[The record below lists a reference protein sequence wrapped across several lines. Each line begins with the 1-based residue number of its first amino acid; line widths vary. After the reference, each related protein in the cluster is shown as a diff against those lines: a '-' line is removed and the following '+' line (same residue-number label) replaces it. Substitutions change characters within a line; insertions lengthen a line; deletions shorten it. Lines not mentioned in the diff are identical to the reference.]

1 MLACF
6 GAHGVTEMIENTGE
20 IVVSDPSKSA
30 LAQLAAEMG
39 PSEAHTRGA
48 AEISDGQDLFGALDA
63 EVEGFAGHAIAPP
76 RRGPGR
82 PAGSP
87 NRSTLQLQGYLRA
100 RGYRDP
106 AEFLAA
112 TASMDV
118 RALAAALA
126 GHGDPGRV
134 TFDQAIE
141 ALKLQRAA
149 AAELL
154 PYFHQRMPQAVHHT
168 GDNGR
173 PVIMIVDAATAAR
186 GARGDGAMSAY
197 EIEEIQGLT
206 DGDAKPSHG
215 DASHGNGEAGENQ
228 HVTSSKAGD

>member
-1 MLACF
+1 M
-6 GAHGVTEMIENTGE
+6 GDE
-20 IVVSDPSKSA
+20 SKSA
-30 LAQLAAEMG
+30 LAALVAEMG
-39 PSEAHTRGA
+39 TSEAHTRGL
-48 AEISDGQDLFGALDA
+48 AEKSAGDDLFAAIDA
-63 EVEGFAGHAIAPP
+63 EVEAFAGQAIAPP
-76 RRGPGR
+76 KRGAGR
-82 PAGSP
+82 PPGSP

-112 TASMDV
+112 TASMDA

-126 GHGDPGRV
+126 GHGKPDLV

-149 AAELL
+149 AAELM

-173 PVIMIVDAATAAR
+173 PLIMIVDAATAAR
-186 GARGDGAMSAY
+186 GASRDGAMSAY
-197 EIEEIQGLT
+197 DLEEIQAL
-206 DGDAKPSHG
+206 GDDAPRPSHG
-215 DASHGNGEAGENQ
+215 EASHGEGKADANQ
-228 HVTSSKAGD
+228 

>member
-1 MLACF
+1 
-6 GAHGVTEMIENTGE
+6 
-20 IVVSDPSKSA
+20 
-30 LAQLAAEMG
+30 MG
-39 PSEAHTRGA
+39 PAEAHTRVL
-48 AEISDGQDLFGALDA
+48 AEKSDGGDLFAALDA
-63 EVEGFAGHAIAPP
+63 EVEAFAGQAIAPP
-76 RRGPGR
+76 RRGAGR
-82 PAGSP
+82 PPGSP

-112 TASMDV
+112 TASMDA

-126 GHGDPGRV
+126 GHNNPALV

-186 GARGDGAMSAY
+186 GASRDGAMSAFDL
-197 EIEEIQGLT
+197 EEIQGVS
-206 DGDAKPSHG
+206 DDPAGSSHG
-215 DASHGNGEAGENQ
+215 DASHGEG
-228 HVTSSKAGD
+228 KADADQ

>member
-1 MLACF
+1 M
-6 GAHGVTEMIENTGE
+6 G
-20 IVVSDPSKSA
+20 DPSKSA
-30 LAQLAAEMG
+30 LASLASEMG
-39 PSEAHTRGA
+39 PAVAHTRGG
-48 AEISDGQDLFGALDA
+48 AEISDGPDLFGALDA
-63 EVEGFAGHAIAPP
+63 EVEGFAGQAIAPP

-87 NRSTLQLQGYLRA
+87 NRSTLQLQAFLRQ

-126 GHGDPGRV
+126 GHNKPDLV

-141 ALKLQRAA
+141 ALKLQRSA

-186 GARGDGAMSAY
+186 GVRADGAMSAF
-197 EIEEIQGLT
+197 EIEEIQALT
-206 DGDAKPSHG
+206 DAAAPPSHG
-215 DASHGNGEAGENQ
+215 DASHGEGKADANQ
-228 HVTSSKAGD
+228 QVNASKSDD